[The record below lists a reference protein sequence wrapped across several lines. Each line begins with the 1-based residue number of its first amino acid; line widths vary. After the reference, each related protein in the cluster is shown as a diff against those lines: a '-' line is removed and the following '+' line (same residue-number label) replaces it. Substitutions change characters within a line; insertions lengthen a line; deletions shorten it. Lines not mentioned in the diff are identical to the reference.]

1 MPFLLIP
8 IFLIIIGVV
17 MLCVIG
23 LVFGLIHILFW
34 PIVIGLLIWWLVGRS
49 DHHDHHHYRYR
60 QTRHQRTDWQ
70 DGLHERKAAR
80 NVHEE
85 KQTSHHDDDW
95 SDF

>member
-17 MLCVIG
+17 MLGVIG
-23 LVFGLIHILFW
+23 LAFSIIHVLFW
-34 PIVIGLLIWWLVGRS
+34 PVVIGLFIWWLVGRANGTR
-49 DHHDHHHYRYR
+49 HRYYRQRPTHHH
-60 QTRHQRTDWQ
+60 TDWQ
-70 DGLHERKAAR
+70 EGLHERKAAK

-85 KQTSHHDDDW
+85 KQTTHHDDDW